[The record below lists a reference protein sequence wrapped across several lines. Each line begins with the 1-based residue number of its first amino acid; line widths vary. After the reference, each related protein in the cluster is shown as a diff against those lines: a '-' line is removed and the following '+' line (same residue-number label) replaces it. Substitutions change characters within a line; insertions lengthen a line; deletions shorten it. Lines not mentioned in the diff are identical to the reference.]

1 MHIIAPYIL
10 KCYDLTINKSH
21 EDRHVMLDN
30 IKMNIDLFTLIKN
43 FMTTRSDFTLIE
55 LKKQVYRFSSM
66 KYLTSTRVICGW
78 FQVGKYG
85 HKTDIINIETG
96 KVDFTKTTDN
106 AEIINH
112 FIYLKIPKNVNEG
125 IALLH
130 STGSGVKTLFHGL
143 LKEEIDNKTNKVKLM
158 MEPLSSQKAMKKWHK
173 AVVKEIK
180 LVGFKKL
187 GDKADIISQLGHK
200 EQILTLKPEKS
211 KFFGVLEEYFNI
223 NSDKAKIVA
232 TLNVDCT
239 TVKSTVELNGKKRT
253 FSIGNNPSNS
263 ICEIEEPDD
272 LKIKDGNPIYKS
284 IEEWCQGICTDFM
297 SEMYNKGYV

>member
-10 KCYDLTINKSH
+10 KCYDPTINKSH
-21 EDRHVMLDN
+21 EDRHVMLDK
-30 IKMNIDLFTLIKN
+30 IKTNTDLFALIKN
-43 FMTTRSDFTLIE
+43 FMTTRTDFTLIE
-55 LKKQVYRFSSM
+55 SEKQVYRFSSM

-85 HKTDIINIETG
+85 RKTDIINIETG
-96 KVDFTKTTDN
+96 EVDFEKTTDN

-130 STGSGVKTLFHGL
+130 STGLGVKTLFHSL
-143 LKEEIDNKTNKVKLM
+143 LREEIDSKTKVKLM

-187 GDKADIISQLGHK
+187 GDKADVISQLGHK
-200 EQILTLKPEKS
+200 EQILTLKPERS
-211 KFFGVLEEYFNI
+211 KCLGILEEFFNK
-223 NSDKAKIVA
+223 NSGKAKIVA
-232 TLNVDCT
+232 TLNADCT

-272 LKIKDGNPIYKS
+272 LKIKDGNPVYNS
-284 IEEWCQGICTDFM
+284 IEAWCQGICKDFM
-297 SEMYNKGYV
+297 SEMYNEGYV